1 MFTVTNILTVAFN
14 QIAKN
19 GYIKKTV
26 VDGERWVR
34 RYGRN
39 TLVPNYVE
47 QEGNTCRA
55 TLNALKAGD
64 VSSDE
69 TLAQSC
75 ISTYRAFVEKNKND
89 FGERM
94 LSLLA
99 KLELSEDEVMQ
110 VAFVPVFYFKQKK
123 HDEAIRAREE
133 ERKEFNNSLAGGFF
147 AEVGEKIDTSVT
159 LIKQGGFDGAYGYT
173 HIYTFLSEDKHV
185 LVWFSTK
192 DINVEVGQ
200 IVNIRGTVKGHKEYN
215 GTKQTIITRCK
226 VSE

>member
-1 MFTVTNILTVAFN
+1 MFTVANVLTVAFN
-14 QIAKN
+14 MIAKN
-19 GYIKKTV
+19 GYVKKTV

-47 QEGNTCRA
+47 QDGNTCRA

-69 TLAQSC
+69 TLAEAC
-75 ISTYRAFVEKNKND
+75 ISTYYKFVQENRND
-89 FGERM
+89 FGQKILAL
-94 LSLLA
+94 LS
-99 KLELSEDEVMQ
+99 KQELSDDEVMQ

-123 HDEAIRAREE
+123 HDEAVRAREE
-133 ERKEFNNSLAGGFF
+133 ERKSFNDSLAGGFF
-147 AEVGEKIDTSVT
+147 AEVGEKVNTSVT

-173 HIYTFLSEDKHV
+173 HIYTFLSADKHV

-192 DINVEVGQ
+192 DIDVEIGQ

>member
-64 VSSDE
+64 VSRDE
-69 TLAQSC
+69 TLAHEC
-75 ISTYRAFVEKNKND
+75 VDTYRAFVEKDGSD
-89 FGERM
+89 FGRKV
-94 LSLLA
+94 LDTLA
-99 KLELSEDEVMQ
+99 KSELDEADVMQ
-110 VAFVPVFYFKQKK
+110 VAFVPVFYFNKRK
-123 HDEAIRAREE
+123 HDIAKQAREQE
-133 ERKEFNNSLAGGFF
+133 CMAFNNSLAEGFYG
-147 AEVGEKIDTSVT
+147 EVSECVNTKAT
-159 LIKQGGFDGAYGYT
+159 LIKQSGFDGAYGYT

-200 IVNIRGTVKGHKEYN
+200 IVNICGTVKGHKEYN

>member
-1 MFTVTNILTVAFN
+1 MFTVANVLTVAFN
-14 QIAKN
+14 QITIN
-19 GYIKKTV
+19 GYVKKTV

-34 RYGRN
+34 RGGRN

-55 TLNALKAGD
+55 TLNALKSGD

-75 ISTYRAFVEKNKND
+75 ISTYRAFVEKNQND

-99 KLELSEDEVMQ
+99 KSELSDDEVMQ
-110 VAFVPVFYFKQKK
+110 VAFVPVFFFNKKK
-123 HDEAIRAREE
+123 HDETVRAREE
-133 ERKEFNNSLAGGFF
+133 ERKSFNDSLAGGFF
-147 AEVGEKIDTSVT
+147 AEVGEKVNTSAT
-159 LIKQGGFDGAYGYT
+159 LIKKGGFDGAYGYT
-173 HIYTFLSEDKHV
+173 NIYTFLSEDKHV
-185 LVWFSTK
+185 LMWFSTK
-192 DINVEVGQ
+192 DIDVEIGQ

-215 GTKQTIITRCK
+215 GTKQTVITRCK